1 MTDNPSIRKYI
12 NKIENR
18 FTFETNT
25 RNYLERLTSEI
36 IKLLGNTKNKITKD
50 SNGENVPH
58 LEILK

>member
-1 MTDNPSIRKYI
+1 MTDNPPIRKYI

-36 IKLLGNTKNKITKD
+36 IKLLGNTENKIIKD

>member
-1 MTDNPSIRKYI
+1 MTDNPPIRKYI
-12 NKIENR
+12 SKIENR

-36 IKLLGNTKNKITKD
+36 IKLLGNTENKITKD

>member
-1 MTDNPSIRKYI
+1 MTDNPPIRKYI

-36 IKLLGNTKNKITKD
+36 IKLLGNTENKITKD